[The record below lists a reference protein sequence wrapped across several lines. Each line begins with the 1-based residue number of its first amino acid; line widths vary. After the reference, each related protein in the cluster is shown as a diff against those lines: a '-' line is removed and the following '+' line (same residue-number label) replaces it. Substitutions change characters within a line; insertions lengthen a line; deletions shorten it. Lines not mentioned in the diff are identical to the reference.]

1 MSGGG
6 QMTDNWYDNKEIY
19 EMLQEVR
26 QDMSALRQE
35 MAATRTLIRD
45 YNSLRQKLEETAAK
59 VNTLMWLTPI
69 AIAATGVLFTILNF
83 FLK

>member
-1 MSGGG
+1 
-6 QMTDNWYDNKEIY
+6 MTDNWYDNKDIY

-26 QDMSALRQE
+26 QDIASLRQE

>member
-69 AIAATGVLFTILNF
+69 AIAATACG
-83 FLK
+83 

>member
-6 QMTDNWYDNKEIY
+6 QMTDNWYDNKDIY
-19 EMLQEVR
+19 EMLQEVKA
-26 QDMSALRQE
+26 DMTDLRKE
-35 MAATRTLIRD
+35 MAETRTMIRD
-45 YNSLRQKLEETAAK
+45 YNSLRQKLEETATK

-69 AIAATGVLFTILNF
+69 AIAATGVLFTVLNF

>member
-1 MSGGG
+1 
-6 QMTDNWYDNKEIY
+6 MTDNWYDNKEIY

-45 YNSLRQKLEETAAK
+45 YNSLRQKLEDTA
-59 VNTLMWLTPI
+59 
-69 AIAATGVLFTILNF
+69 
-83 FLK
+83 

>member
-1 MSGGG
+1 
-6 QMTDNWYDNKEIY
+6 MTDNWYDNKAIY

-26 QDMSALRQE
+26 QDMTDLRKE
-35 MAATRTLIRD
+35 MAETRTMIRD
-45 YNSLRQKLEETAAK
+45 YNSLRQKLEETATK

-69 AIAATGVLFTILNF
+69 AIAATGVLFTVLNF

>member
-6 QMTDNWYDNKEIY
+6 QMTDNWYDNKDIY
-19 EMLQEVR
+19 EMLQEVKA
-26 QDMSALRQE
+26 DMTDLRKE
-35 MAATRTLIRD
+35 MAETRTMIRD
-45 YNSLRQKLEETAAK
+45 YNSLRQKLEETATK

>member
-1 MSGGG
+1 
-6 QMTDNWYDNKEIY
+6 MTDNWYDNKDIY

-26 QDMSALRQE
+26 QDIASLRQE
-35 MAATRTLIRD
+35 MTATRTLIRD
-45 YNSLRQKLEETAAK
+45 YNSLRQKLEETATK

-69 AIAATGVLFTILNF
+69 AIAATGVLFTVLNF

>member
-1 MSGGG
+1 
-6 QMTDNWYDNKEIY
+6 MTDNWYDNKEIY

-45 YNSLRQKLEETAAK
+45 YNSMRQKLEETATK
-59 VNTLMWLTPI
+59 VNTLMWLTPV
-69 AIAATGVLFTILNF
+69 AIAAMGLLLTFLNF
-83 FLK
+83 VLK

>member
-1 MSGGG
+1 MM
-6 QMTDNWYDNKEIY
+6 QQIK
-19 EMLQEVR
+19 
-26 QDMSALRQE
+26 QDMAALREE

-45 YNSLRQKLEETAAK
+45 YNSLRQKLEETATK

-69 AIAATGVLFTILNF
+69 AIAATGVLFTALNF

>member
-6 QMTDNWYDNKEIY
+6 QMTDNWYDNKDIY

-26 QDMSALRQE
+26 QDISSLRQE

-45 YNSLRQKLEETAAK
+45 YNSLRQKLEDTA
-59 VNTLMWLTPI
+59 
-69 AIAATGVLFTILNF
+69 
-83 FLK
+83 

>member
-1 MSGGG
+1 MPD
-6 QMTDNWYDNKEIY
+6 TWYDNKDIY
-19 EMLQEVR
+19 EMMQQIK
-26 QDMSALRQE
+26 QDMAALREE